1 VGAGGDGNGRGVLG
15 RILLSAALL
24 GGLLATLPGTPAEA
38 APSRV
43 VFRGGGWGHG
53 LGLSQW
59 GAYGR
64 AAAGHG
70 ATRIIKHYY
79 TGVNVTTVDHPKT
92 LRVGIGQARSV
103 VNLGT
108 DPAGSGGGDI
118 SFKVKGHSDV
128 IATGEPTASWRLEPV
143 SGGRVRILK
152 NGQVVSHEGRSA
164 FGGAN
169 PVVVDYERH
178 DSLLHIVE
186 EGNRYRYGR
195 LFVEPYPAPCASGHC
210 LRMIM
215 KVPMRDYLYGV
226 AEVSASWPMASLKV
240 QAILARTYV
249 SHKVDTSGQHRV
261 TCNCAVYDTSI
272 DQVFIGH
279 DRKEAAGSY
288 WKRWRY
294 AVDSTEDELV
304 LYEGKP
310 ILALYM
316 SSSGGYT
323 ENNENVWGGTPIPY
337 LRGVRDRHDDV
348 SWNVNHNWRIAFS
361 WSTLSSRLNS
371 AFGTGKLRKFVIK
384 SPLGVSGRVTVV
396 KAPDRGGVRIVGSNR
411 TVRVSGSA
419 VKSALGLSDTLFRV
433 KFID

>member
-1 VGAGGDGNGRGVLG
+1 
-15 RILLSAALL
+15 
-24 GGLLATLPGTPAEA
+24 LPADRAEA

-59 GAYGR
+59 GSYGR
-64 AAAGHG
+64 AVAGHS

-79 TGVNVTTVDHPKT
+79 TGVDVTEGDHPKT
-92 LRVGIGQARSV
+92 LRVGIGQARSA

-108 DPAGSGGGDI
+108 DPAGPGGGDI
-118 SFKVKGHSDV
+118 SFNVRGHSET
-128 IATGEPTASWRLEPV
+128 IATGGPRASWRLEPV
-143 SGGRVRILK
+143 AGGRIRILK
-152 NGQVVSHEGRSA
+152 NGQVVSHEGQSA

-169 PVVVDYERH
+169 PVVVDYEQH
-178 DSLLHIVE
+178 DSLLNIVE

-195 LFVEPYPAPCASGHC
+195 LFVEPYAAPCASGHC

-215 KVPMRDYLYGV
+215 KVEMQHYLYGV
-226 AEVSASWPMASLKV
+226 AEVSASWPMESLKT
-240 QAILARTYV
+240 QAILSRTYV
-249 SHKVDTSGQHRV
+249 SHKTDTSGQHRP

-288 WKRWRY
+288 WSRWRQ
-294 AVDSTEDELV
+294 AVDATEDELV
-304 LYEGKP
+304 LYNGKP

-316 SSSGGYT
+316 SSSGGHT

-337 LRGVRDRHDDV
+337 LRGVRDGHDDV
-348 SWNVNHNWRIAFS
+348 SWNVNHKWRVSYS
-361 WSTLSSRLNS
+361 WATLSSRLNA
-371 AFGTGKLRKFVIK
+371 AFGIGNLRRFVIK
-384 SPLGVSGRVTVV
+384 APLGVSGRVTVV
-396 KAPDRGGVRIVGSNR
+396 KGPDRGGVRIVGSNR

-419 VKSALGLSDTLFRV
+419 VKSALGLNDTLFKV
-433 KFID
+433 DLVD